1 MDLSSAQRPPRVF
14 SAGANNE
21 DEEAEYERR
30 RQQAIMMRGNASNG
44 SGASGSRILQPTLR
58 PHSSNLQSA

>member
-1 MDLSSAQRPPRVF
+1 MDLSSAHRPPRVF
-14 SAGANNE
+14 SAGGNND
-21 DEEAEYERR
+21 DEEEEYERR

-44 SGASGSRILQPTLR
+44 SGAGSRVLQPTLR